1 MKDISL
7 SNYLIKCEVRMNYS
21 HEPIVNNLYEPI
33 VNNLYEPIV
42 ISFHKRIVYLF
53 LQNDRKLTNV

>member
-7 SNYLIKCEVRMNYS
+7 SNHLIKCVDRMNYS

-42 ISFHKRIVYLF
+42 INFHKRIVYKF
-53 LQNDRKLTNV
+53 LRNDRKLTNV